1 MYRMH
6 ANCPDGIFERFQIA
20 LHDVN
25 RGDMQAFHAFH
36 RLYLNG
42 YGAADFVRFLKPIA
56 NKMTD
61 YASVCKEVLY
71 HSHDIEAVKYAL
83 MLLSL
88 TKVPES
94 MKEDIKLFMEV
105 EDFTYFA
112 LLAFKTFGH
121 VNQEIMAFIKN
132 DDSIYHEK
140 RDYGIR
146 LLDVKTAEE
155 REWLMYECPY
165 SSSCEGKIFV
175 ESGAYSLLK
184 NHTPLTEKQFHAIGS
199 MLNTYYEFGVS
210 SIIVSFDNYA
220 DLVAFYIEEAKRMT
234 LTLRDVKNLVEVK
247 EAIERDDPKMYQE
260 KFQPFFE
267 SKMIRDAVED
277 ALDHARGYGAAIKLH
292 IPYEEKMAQSIS
304 SDWDKYFFKGRR
316 FYINHPEAL
325 DAIMP
330 IVKKEAFEN
339 NDFYP
344 FIIVSMGLGYRPGF
358 YEDVV
363 QKALTSGDENAAD
376 YAKSVLHH
384 WERRRKGD
392 RSRCFTPDD

>member
-1 MYRMH
+1 
-6 ANCPDGIFERFQIA
+6 
-20 LHDVN
+20 
-25 RGDMQAFHAFH
+25 MQAFHAFH

-56 NKMTD
+56 NQNDEIMQN
-61 YASVCKEVLY
+61 VCKEVLY

-94 MKEDIKLFMEV
+94 MKEDIKLFMEG

-175 ESGAYSLLK
+175 ESGAYSFLK

-210 SIIVSFDNYA
+210 SIIVSFDNYV

-247 EAIERDDPKMYQE
+247 EAIERNDPKMYMKENFSQG
-260 KFQPFFE
+260 KFNFLILNP
-267 SKMIRDAVED
+267 K
-277 ALDHARGYGAAIKLH
+277 
-292 IPYEEKMAQSIS
+292 
-304 SDWDKYFFKGRR
+304 
-316 FYINHPEAL
+316 
-325 DAIMP
+325 
-330 IVKKEAFEN
+330 
-339 NDFYP
+339 
-344 FIIVSMGLGYRPGF
+344 
-358 YEDVV
+358 
-363 QKALTSGDENAAD
+363 
-376 YAKSVLHH
+376 
-384 WERRRKGD
+384 
-392 RSRCFTPDD
+392 